1 MPKEKKFYQYHEPV
15 DFRDTWRI
23 FKIMSEFVEGYQF
36 ISQFRREVTV
46 FGSARTKSTNKYY
59 KLAEESA
66 YLLGKKKN
74 TIITG
79 GGPGIMEA
87 ANRGA
92 TRANAVS
99 VGLNIQLPREQVIN
113 PYVKKAQG
121 FHYFFTRKVML
132 TSPSQA
138 FLYYPGGFG
147 TIDEF
152 FEVLDTMELGKMPE
166 VPIGLV
172 GKEFWS
178 PLVDFLKKYSRDY
191 IGSITEKN
199 LKLFTQVDTA
209 VEVVKLVEKTKER
222 AFFRELSPTNLS
234 TGESANW
241 MIFKIMAEL
250 VEGFDFVSNLHDNI
264 TILGTRSVKPDS
276 IYYQAAYNL
285 AYKLGKNKYSVMTGG
300 GSGIMEAANK
310 GAYEAGTSSIGIGIK
325 TFHNN
330 KMNDYLTK
338 SLNFKFPFTRKLIIT
353 APSLGFVAFPGG
365 FGTMHQVFEILT
377 LMQTGKIGKIPII
390 LFNTKYWAPLDKFIK
405 EILAKKFKTINPED
419 TKLYQI
425 VDTVDEAIKII
436 KKAPRNL
443 KKLKK

>member
-36 ISQFRREVTV
+36 ISQFRKEVTF
-46 FGSARTKSTNKYY
+46 FGSARIKTTNKYY

-66 YLLGKKKN
+66 YLLGKKKH

-87 ANRGA
+87 ANKGA
-92 TRANAVS
+92 YDANAVS
-99 VGLNIQLPREQVIN
+99 VGLNIQLQREQVIN

-147 TIDEF
+147 TLDEF
-152 FEVLDTMELGKMPE
+152 FEVLDTMELGKMPK

-178 PLVDFLKKYSRDY
+178 PLVEFLKKYSRDY
-191 IGSITEKN
+191 IGSITEEN

-209 VEVVKLVEKTKER
+209 QETVKLVEKTKER
-222 AFFRELSPTNLS
+222 AFFKELSPTDLS

-241 MIFKIMAEL
+241 MIFRIMAEL
-250 VEGFDFVSNLHDNI
+250 VEGFDFVSNIHDDI

-276 IYYQAAYNL
+276 IYYQAAYDL
-285 AYKLGKNKYSVMTGG
+285 AYKLGKYKYSIMTGG
-300 GSGIMEAANK
+300 GAGIMEAANK
-310 GAYEAGTSSIGIGIK
+310 GAYEAGASSIGVGIK
-325 TFHNN
+325 TYHNS
-330 KMNDYLTK
+330 KMNNYLTK

-377 LMQTGKIGKIPII
+377 LMQTGKIGKVPII
-390 LFNTKYWAPLDKFIK
+390 LFDSKYWGRLDNFIK
-405 EILAKKFKTINPED
+405 EILAKKFKTINPND
-419 TKLYQI
+419 AKLYHI
-425 VDTVDEAIKII
+425 VDTIDEAIKII
-436 KKAPRNL
+436 KKVPRSI
-443 KKLKK
+443 KKPKK